1 MKSGHGVPCPYG
13 GAMWKNFWGGIRG
26 LWGKR
31 RVERELDEEV
41 RDFLEKSTVEKMREG
56 MTREEAQRAA
66 RMEMGGVELVKENVR
81 SASWETHIET
91 LWSDLRFGA
100 RLLRFNPVFAGAAI
114 LSLALGI
121 GANTAIFQLLD
132 AVRLRTLPVKNPQE
146 LASVRIDQRQSM
158 SGSSSGRYSDLTY
171 AMWEQIRAQQQ
182 GFSRI
187 FAFSPTEFN
196 ISPSGQVHDVQ
207 ALWVSGE
214 FFETL
219 GVVPALGRLLTEA
232 DDHPGC
238 ASSGVVISHSFW
250 QHEYGG
256 DRSVVGR
263 MVSIN
268 RHPFPI
274 IGVAPPGF
282 YGVEMGRYF
291 DIAAP
296 ICAEPIV
303 DGVEDAMLPRRDGW
317 WLATMGRLKPGWSME
332 RASAQVKTISPGL
345 FEATLPPEFNPEQA
359 KRFLAYRLGA
369 FPAGTGVSD
378 LREDY
383 EDPLWL
389 LLGLAA
395 LVLVIASANLANLL
409 LARASAREKEMGMR
423 MAIGASRWRLI
434 RQLLAESLLL
444 AGIGAFLG
452 ALLARSLSQLLV
464 ASLST
469 ENNPLFVDLGTD
481 WRVLGFTIGLAVATC
496 VLFGLAPAM
505 RATNVSPGVV
515 LKESGRGTTD
525 GRSLFGLRRILV
537 VSQIALSLTLL
548 VGALLFARS
557 LGKLAS
563 VDTGFQRDGILITDI
578 DFTSL
583 NLPTERRIPFANELL
598 DRVRAIPGVES
609 AAISKIVP
617 LSGNG
622 EAHDIL
628 PGVSGTP
635 EGKISSTAFNRVSPG
650 FFETLRTPMIAG
662 RDFDAHDVAGAP
674 LVAIVNESFAKKFIK
689 DKNPVG
695 TLLRVRRMSKISGPY
710 EIVGLVKDTKYVDLR
725 ETAQD
730 ILYTPLAQLDRPDAD
745 ALILIRSN
753 APVSVLISSV
763 KSVANRANPD
773 MDVSFDVFRQMI
785 EEGLLRDRLMARLSG
800 FFGILAVLLAV
811 IGLYGVIS
819 YMVARR
825 RNEIGI
831 RMSLGADRR
840 SIIALVLRESLLLLA
855 VGLGLGIGLA
865 LAASR
870 AASSLLFGLK
880 PHDAA
885 TFFLATVI
893 LAVIALAASYIPAVR
908 ASRLDPLEALR
919 HE

>member
-1 MKSGHGVPCPYG
+1 MPCPYG
-13 GAMWKNFWGGIRG
+13 GAMLRNFWGGLRG
-26 LWGKR
+26 LFGKR
-31 RVERELDEEV
+31 RGERELDEEL
-41 RDFLEKSTVEKMREG
+41 RDFLEESAAEKMRGG
-56 MTREEAQRAA
+56 MTREEARRAA
-66 RMEMGGVELVKENVR
+66 RMEMGGVEVVKEEVR
-81 SASWETHIET
+81 AVSWETHLET

-132 AVRLRTLPVKNPQE
+132 AVRMRTLPVKNPQE
-146 LASVRIDQRQSM
+146 LASVRIDGRQNM
-158 SGSSSGRYSDLTY
+158 SGSASGRYSELTY
-171 AMWEQIRAQQQ
+171 AMWEQILAQQQ
-182 GFSRI
+182 GFSSI

-196 ISPSGQVHDVQ
+196 ISPAGQVHEVQ

-219 GVVPALGRLLTEA
+219 GVVPALGRLLTAA

-238 ASSGVVISHSFW
+238 ASSGVVISNSFW

-263 MVSIN
+263 TLSIN

-274 IGVAPPGF
+274 MGVAPAGF

-291 DIAAP
+291 DVAAP
-296 ICAEPIV
+296 LCTEPIV

-317 WLATMGRLKPGWSME
+317 WLAAMGRLKPGWSVE

-383 EDPLWL
+383 ESPLWL

-444 AGIGAFLG
+444 AGIGASLG
-452 ALLARSLSQLLV
+452 ALLARSLSQVLV

-469 ENNPLFVDLGTD
+469 PSNPLFVDLGTD
-481 WRVLGFTIGLAVATC
+481 WRVMGFTIALAVATC
-496 VLFGLAPAM
+496 VLFGLAPAIG
-505 RATNVSPGVV
+505 ATNVSPGVV

-525 GRSLFGLRRILV
+525 GRSRFGLRRILV
-537 VSQIALSLTLL
+537 VTQIALSLTLL

-563 VDTGFQRDGILITDI
+563 VDAGFQRDGILVTDI

-583 NLPTERRIPFANELL
+583 NLPMERRISFAKELL

-617 LSGNG
+617 LSGDG

-650 FFETLRTPMIAG
+650 FFATLRTPLIAG
-662 RDFDAHDVAGAP
+662 RDFDEHDVAGAP
-674 LVAIVNESFAKKFIK
+674 LVAIVNETFARKFMK

-730 ILYTPLAQLDRPDAD
+730 ILYTPVAQLDRSDAD
-745 ALILIRSN
+745 AQILIRSN

-763 KSVANRANPD
+763 KATASEANPN
-773 MDVSFDVFRQMI
+773 MDVSFVVFHQMI
-785 EEGLLRDRLMARLSG
+785 EEGLLRDRLMARLAG
-800 FFGILAVLLAV
+800 FFGGLAVVLAV

-831 RMSLGADRR
+831 RMSLGAERG
-840 SIIALVLRESLLLLA
+840 SIIALVLREAFLLLA
-855 VGLGLGIGLA
+855 IGLTVGIGLA
-865 LAASR
+865 LGASR
-870 AASSLLFGLK
+870 AATSLLFGLK
-880 PHDAA
+880 PYDAA
-885 TFFLATVI
+885 TFVLATGI
-893 LAVIALAASYIPAVR
+893 LAAIAVAASYVPAWR
-908 ASRLDPLEALR
+908 AARVDPLEALR